1 MTNDKISMNEKY
13 ADLRADLCNIRRF
26 GLSETKSI
34 CVYLRNKFKLKFLI
48 LFFFLCI
55 DLFMFA
61 YNFYIFY
68 FI

>member
-13 ADLRADLCNIRRF
+13 ADLHNTRRF
-26 GLSETKSI
+26 GLSETISDKI
-34 CVYLRNKFKLKFLI
+34 YLCLLVKLKFLI

-55 DLFMFA
+55 DLFMSA
-61 YNFYIFY
+61 YNFYISY